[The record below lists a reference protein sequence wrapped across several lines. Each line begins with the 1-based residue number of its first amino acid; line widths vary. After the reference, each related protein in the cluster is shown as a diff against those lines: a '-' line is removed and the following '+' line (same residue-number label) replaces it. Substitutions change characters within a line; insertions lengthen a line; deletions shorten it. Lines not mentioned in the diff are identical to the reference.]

1 VDVIEVKNL
10 KKYFSSTKAVDDIS
24 FEIAKGEIFGFLGPN
39 GSGKTTTL
47 RMLATILRPT
57 EGEII
62 ILQKNLRNNIYK
74 VKKEIGYIP
83 QKEALYPDLTVKEN
97 LEFFNIG
104 YDLSRELMEKKI
116 QEALRLLK
124 LDAKSNM
131 LARTLSG
138 GFLKRLSIAVELVHN
153 PEVLICDEITVGLD
167 PVSRHDIW
175 EVLKKLKKHSTIIFT
190 THYLEEAEE
199 LCDRVALMSGG
210 RILCIGKP
218 REIADNFK
226 AKNLNHVFA
235 KLAGGEIN

>member
-1 VDVIEVKNL
+1 MDVIEVKNL

>member
-1 VDVIEVKNL
+1 MDAIEVKNL
-10 KKYFSSTKAVDDIS
+10 KKYFGKTHAVDGIS
-24 FEIAKGEIFGFLGPN
+24 FKVKKGEIFGFLGPN

-62 ILQKNLRNNIYK
+62 ILQKNLKDNIYK
-74 VKKEIGYIP
+74 IKKEIGYIP

-104 YDLSRELMEKKI
+104 YDLSQELMEKRI
-116 QEALRLLK
+116 QGALQLLK
-124 LDAKSNM
+124 LDTKSNM

-138 GFLKRLSIAVELVHN
+138 GFLKRLSIAVELVHS

-167 PVSRHDIW
+167 PVLRHDVW
-175 EVLKKLKKHSTIIFT
+175 EVLKSLKNRSTIIFT

-199 LCDRVALMSGG
+199 LCDRVALMHAGK
-210 RILCIGKP
+210 ILCIGKP
-218 REIADNFK
+218 REISESFK
-226 AKNLNHVFA
+226 AKNLNQVFSI
-235 KLAGGEIN
+235 LAGKES